1 MNYAALLGVITAVT
15 FTLPLVARLS
25 EMLGLPRSTGVVVS
39 LLFGLL
45 AAGAW
50 YVRSMRVRG
59 APAPRRPR
67 EGGKMPGGPPYG
79 PPKESDAGVQRHR

>member
-15 FTLPLVARLS
+15 FTLPLVARLA
-25 EMLGLPRSTGVVVS
+25 EMLGLPRSSGVVVS
-39 LLFGLL
+39 LGLAL
-45 AAGAW
+45 VAAGVW

-59 APAPRRPR
+59 GTAPRRSPD
-67 EGGKMPGGPPYG
+67 GGKLTGGSSYE